1 MEKDDRIHIYVGNLP
16 FQLSSKELREVFEVY
31 GNVAFAKIVRD
42 RETKKS
48 RGFGFVEMTEEA
60 EAQKAIENL
69 HQSLLQER
77 ELVVNV
83 ARPRDPERTK
93 KFSE

>member
-1 MEKDDRIHIYVGNLP
+1 METDDRIHIYVGNLP
-16 FQLSSKELREVFEVY
+16 FQLSSKELRDVFEKY

-42 RETKKS
+42 RETKRS

-69 HQSLLQER
+69 HQSTLQE
-77 ELVVNV
+77 
-83 ARPRDPERTK
+83 
-93 KFSE
+93 S